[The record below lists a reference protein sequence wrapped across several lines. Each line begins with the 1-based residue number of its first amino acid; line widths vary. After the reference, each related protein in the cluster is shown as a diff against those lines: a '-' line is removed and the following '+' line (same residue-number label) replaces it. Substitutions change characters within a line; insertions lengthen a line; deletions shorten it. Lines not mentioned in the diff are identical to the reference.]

1 MSTSLR
7 LGIAEFRA
15 RPGRA
20 LLPGV
25 ALVVGV
31 ACLLAALVLSDALTR
46 SVDEGAPLTP
56 SPVGHVVDVKPLP
69 YDSDPDAEEDR
80 PKLDDALLSKLSAVG
95 RAVPVQVAEAD
106 LLDAAGR
113 AGQHR
118 AEVHVQQPDLV
129 RWPLAEG
136 RQPAADNEVAVDKM
150 TAYERGLKPGSK
162 VSLAAADG
170 KPFEVTVSG
179 VMKKGGIDSQPV
191 LVAGPDLARKL
202 DPQPVTE
209 EVWVIGGARDA
220 VKAAAGTS
228 YTVRAPAPDADKI
241 GNDLMF
247 ILLPFSVLALATAVF
262 VAAATFRAVYAQR
275 QRQTALLRCIGAQRG
290 PLVRRSLFEALLTG
304 TVAGMGGA
312 LLGGPMAWILAR
324 TFDLTGISA
333 LFGAVELSPDL
344 LPSLGYVVLGVVVAA
359 LLSVMAA
366 VRPAINAARVSPL
379 AALRDAESE
388 VPTRSVRR
396 LRLVFGLLFT
406 GGAALL
412 ALMAVAAK
420 GTAAAPL
427 AVTFSAIAAVTGLF
441 WILGPVTVPFIARLF
456 GRIGGTRWTQWKLAG
471 AEVRRMPQRSASV
484 ALPLLLASSMVT
496 FFLVLLGT
504 AQEMTYS
511 FANEERPDAT
521 VVDAGERPLPSIP
534 VRDGVAASV
543 VLHKAENGA
552 GADPEAF
559 KAWLRAQNVA
569 GAERFAAGTAIVPQ
583 HWEGRPFVESDGKRY
598 EIVGTV
604 PGTLTGFEPVV
615 GGLTSG
621 PAEKVL
627 VALEPG
633 TDPARFRADLQAAL
647 PDNPTVIVQTDA
659 DDRAEA
665 DRYMH
670 LGTVMMMVLLGLSV
684 AVAVTGIGTALTI
697 SVQERRKELAL
708 RRALGV
714 TQGGLQGGVIAEAVM
729 LALVGVIGGGVLG
742 FGYAQIAVLAIGI
755 DMTPPGPQ
763 VVLPLVIG
771 AAAVVVLAVAAAFGP
786 SRGAARIRPAAGLA
800 SG

>member
-7 LGIAEFRA
+7 LGVAEFRA

-46 SVDEGAPLTP
+46 SVDEGAPVTP
-56 SPVGHVVDVKPLP
+56 STVGHVVNVRPSEYGADTVE
-69 YDSDPDAEEDR
+69 ATR
-80 PKLDDALLSKLSAVG
+80 PKLDDALLAKLSAIG
-95 RAVPVQVAEAD
+95 RAVPVQEVRAD
-106 LLDAAGR
+106 LLDSNGR
-113 AGQHR
+113 AGEHR

-136 RQPAADNEVAVDKM
+136 KQPAADNEVAVDKI
-150 TAYERGLKPGSK
+150 TAYERGLKPGDK
-162 VSLAAADG
+162 IKLAAADG
-170 KPFEVTVSG
+170 RPFDVTVSG
-179 VMKKGGIDSQPV
+179 VMKKGGMDSRPV
-191 LVAGPDLARKL
+191 LVAGPELAKKL
-202 DPQPVTE
+202 DPQPDTLAI
-209 EVWVIGGARDA
+209 WVIGGARDA
-220 VKAAAGTS
+220 VASAAGAS
-228 YTVRAPAPDADKI
+228 YVVFDPAPDADKI
-241 GNDLMF
+241 GNDLTF
-247 ILLPFSVLALATAVF
+247 VLLPFSVLALATAVF

-290 PLVRRSLFEALLTG
+290 PLVRRSLFEAFVTG
-304 TVAGMGGA
+304 AVAGVGGA
-312 LLGGPMAWILAR
+312 LLGGPMAWLLAR
-324 TFDLTGISA
+324 TFDVTGISA
-333 LFGAVELSPDL
+333 LFGAVELSPEL
-344 LPSLGYVVLGVVVAA
+344 LPSLGYVILGVVVAA

-379 AALRDAESE
+379 AALRDAENE
-388 VPTRSVRR
+388 VPPRSVRR

-406 GGAALL
+406 GVAALL
-412 ALMAVAAK
+412 AMAAVAAK
-420 GTAAAPL
+420 GTSAAPL
-427 AVTFSAIAAVTGLF
+427 SVTFSAIAAVTGLF

-456 GRIGGTRWTQWKLAG
+456 GKIGGTQWKLAG

-496 FFLVLLGT
+496 FFLVVLGS
-504 AQEMTYS
+504 AQEMTYT
-511 FANEERPDAT
+511 FANQERPDVT
-521 VVDAGERPLPSIP
+521 VVDAGDRPLPVIP
-534 VRDGVAASV
+534 VQDGVAASV
-543 VLHKAENGA
+543 VLHKAENGS
-552 GADPEAF
+552 GVDPQEF
-559 KAWLRAQNVA
+559 KAWLKAQNVS
-569 GAERFAAGTAIVPQ
+569 GADQLAAGTAVVPE
-583 HWEGRPFVESDGKRY
+583 HWADKPFVENDGKQY
-598 EIVGTV
+598 KVVGTV
-604 PGTLTGFEPVV
+604 PGTITGYTPIL

-627 VALEPG
+627 VALKPG
-633 TDPARFRADLQAAL
+633 TDPAQFRAKLQAAL
-647 PDNPTVIVQTDA
+647 PNNPTVIVQTDA
-659 DDRAEA
+659 DERAEA

-670 LGTVMMMVLLGLSV
+670 LGTVLMMVLLGLSV

-714 TQGGLQGGVIAEAVM
+714 TQGGLQGGVIAEAIM

-742 FGYAQIAVLAIGI
+742 FGYAEVAILATGL
-755 DMTPPGPQ
+755 DLSLPGAS

-771 AAAVVVLAVAAAFGP
+771 AAAVVVLAVVAAFGP
-786 SRGAARIRPAAGLA
+786 SRGASRIRPAAGLA

>member
-31 ACLLAALVLSDALTR
+31 ACLLAALVLSDALGR

-56 SPVGHVVDVKPLP
+56 SSVGHVVEVKPQP
-69 YDSDPDAEEDR
+69 YDSDPVAEENR
-80 PKLDDALLSKLSAVG
+80 PKLDDAVLAKLSGVG
-95 RAVPVQVAEAD
+95 RAVPVQIAQAD
-106 LLDAAGR
+106 LLDSNGR

-118 AEVHVQQPDLV
+118 AEVNVQQPDLV

-136 RQPAADNEVAVDKM
+136 TQPAADGEIAVDKI
-150 TAYERGLKPGSK
+150 TAYERGLKPGDE

-170 KPFEVTVSG
+170 KPLTVTVTG
-179 VMKKGGIDSQPV
+179 VMKKGGIDAQPV

-202 DPQPVTE
+202 DPQPFTKQI
-209 EVWVIGGARDA
+209 WVIGGARDA
-220 VKAAAGTS
+220 VKAAAGAS
-228 YTVRAPAPDADKI
+228 YVVWDPAPDADKV
-241 GNDLMF
+241 GDDLTF
-247 ILLPFSVLALATAVF
+247 VLLPFSILALATAVF

-304 TVAGMGGA
+304 VVAGVGGA

-324 TFDLTGISA
+324 TFDVTGISV
-333 LFGAVELSPDL
+333 LFGAVELSPAL
-344 LPSLGYVVLGVVVAA
+344 LPSLGYVILGVVVAA
-359 LLSVMAA
+359 VLSVVAA
-366 VRPAINAARVSPL
+366 VRPALNAARVSPL
-379 AALRDAESE
+379 AALRDAENE

-406 GGAALL
+406 SGAAVL
-412 ALMAVAAK
+412 ALGAVAAK
-420 GTAAAPL
+420 GSSVAPL

-441 WILGPVTVPFIARLF
+441 WILGPITVPFIARLF
-456 GRIGGTRWTQWKLAG
+456 GKIGGTRWTQWKLAG

-521 VVDAGERPLPSIP
+521 VVDAGERPLPPIP
-534 VRDGVAASV
+534 AQDGVAASV
-543 VLHKAENGA
+543 VLHKAENGS
-552 GADPEAF
+552 GADPEEF
-559 KAWLRAQNVA
+559 KTWLRAQNVA
-569 GAERFAAGTAIVPQ
+569 GAEQFTAGTAIVPT
-583 HWEGRPFVESDGKRY
+583 HWEEKPFVESGGKRY
-598 EIVGTV
+598 EVVGTV
-604 PGTLTGFEPVV
+604 PGTLTAYTPII

-627 VALEPG
+627 VALKPG
-633 TDPARFRADLQAAL
+633 TDPARFRTGLQAAL
-647 PDNPTVIVQTDA
+647 PNNPTVIVQTDA
-659 DDRAEA
+659 DERAEA

-670 LGTVMMMVLLGLSV
+670 LGTVLMMVLLGLSV

-714 TQGGLQGGVIAEAVM
+714 TRGGLQGGVIAEAVM
-729 LALVGVIGGGVLG
+729 LALVGVIGGGALG
-742 FGYAQIAVLAIGI
+742 FGYAVIAILSVGIPLVLPTAS
-755 DMTPPGPQ
+755 

-771 AAAVVVLAVAAAFGP
+771 AVAVVALAVLAAFGP
-786 SRGAARIRPAAGLA
+786 SRGASRIRPAAGLA

>member
-7 LGIAEFRA
+7 LGVAEFRA

-31 ACLLAALVLSDALTR
+31 ACLLAALVLSDALSR

-56 SPVGHVVDVKPLP
+56 SSVGHVVQVKPQS
-69 YDSDPDAEEDR
+69 YDDDTPAANQAE
-80 PKLDDALLSKLSAVG
+80 LDDALLGKLSAVG
-95 RAVPVQVAEAD
+95 RAVPVQVAQAD
-106 LLDAAGR
+106 LLDANGR

-118 AEVHVQQPDLV
+118 AEVNVQQPDLV

-136 RQPAADNEVAVDKM
+136 RQPAAGGEIAVDKI
-150 TAYERGLKPGSK
+150 TAYERGLEPGDEI
-162 VSLAAADG
+162 SLAAADG
-170 KPFEVTVSG
+170 RPFEVTVSG
-179 VMKKGGIDSQPV
+179 VLKRGAVDSRPV

-202 DPQPVTE
+202 DPRPHTKQ
-209 EVWVIGGARDA
+209 VWVIGGAREA
-220 VKAAAGTS
+220 VKAAAGAS
-228 YTVRAPAPDADKI
+228 YVVWNPDPDAGRVGD
-241 GNDLMF
+241 DLKF
-247 ILLPFSVLALATAVF
+247 VLLPFSILALATAVF

-290 PLVRRSLFEALLTG
+290 PLVRRSLFEALVTG
-304 TVAGMGGA
+304 AVAGIGGA

-324 TFDLTGISA
+324 TFDVTGISV

-344 LPSLGYVVLGVVVAA
+344 LPSVGYVVLGVVVAA
-359 LLSVMAA
+359 VLSVAAA

-379 AALRDAESE
+379 AALRDADSE
-388 VPTRSVRR
+388 VPKRSVRR

-406 GGAALL
+406 GGAAVL
-412 ALMAVAAK
+412 ALAAIAAK
-420 GTAAAPL
+420 GSAAAPL

-456 GRIGGTRWTQWKLAG
+456 GGIGGTHWKLAG

-504 AQEMTYS
+504 AQEITYT

-521 VVDAGERPLPSIP
+521 VVDAGERPLPPIP
-534 VRDGVAASV
+534 AQDGVAASV
-543 VLHKAENGA
+543 ALHRAETGA
-552 GADPEAF
+552 GADPEEF
-559 KAWLRAQNVA
+559 KAWLRAQNVP
-569 GAERFAAGTAIVPQ
+569 GAERFTSGTAIVPR
-583 HWEGRPFVESDGKRY
+583 HWEDRPFVEAGGKQY
-598 EIVGTV
+598 EVVGTV
-604 PGTLTGFEPVV
+604 PGTLTGYTPIL

-621 PAEKVL
+621 PTEKVL
-627 VALEPG
+627 VALEQG
-633 TDPARFRADLQAAL
+633 TDPARFRAGLQAAL

-659 DDRAEA
+659 DERAEA

-670 LGTVMMMVLLGLSV
+670 LGTVLMMVLLGLSV

-714 TQGGLQGGVIAEAVM
+714 TRGGLQGGVIAEAVM
-729 LALVGVIGGGVLG
+729 LALVGVVGGGVLG
-742 FGYAQIAVLAIGI
+742 FGYAVIAVLSIGI
-755 DMTPPGPQ
+755 PLVLPAVS
-763 VVLPLVIG
+763 VVLPLVLG
-771 AAAVVVLAVAAAFGP
+771 AVAVVVLAVLAAFGP
-786 SRGAARIRPAAGLA
+786 SRGASRIRPAAGLA

>member
-7 LGIAEFRA
+7 LGVAEFRA

-46 SVDEGAPLTP
+46 SVDEGAPVTP
-56 SPVGHVVDVKPLP
+56 SAVGHVVNVRPSEYGAGTD
-69 YDSDPDAEEDR
+69 EQTR
-80 PKLDDALLSKLSAVG
+80 PKLDAALLTKLSAIG
-95 RAVPVQVAEAD
+95 RAVPVQEVRAD
-106 LLDAAGR
+106 LLDGTGR
-113 AGQHR
+113 AGEHR

-136 RQPAADNEVAVDKM
+136 RQPAADNEVAVDKI
-150 TAYERGLKPGSK
+150 TAYERGLKPGDK
-162 VSLAAADG
+162 VKLASADG
-170 KPFEVTVSG
+170 KPFDVTVSG
-179 VMKKGGIDSQPV
+179 VMKKGGMDSRPI
-191 LVAGPDLARKL
+191 LVAGPELARKL
-202 DPQPVTE
+202 DPQPDTLAI
-209 EVWVIGGARDA
+209 WVIGGSRDA
-220 VKAAAGTS
+220 VASAAGAS
-228 YTVRAPAPDADKI
+228 YVVWDPEPDADKI
-241 GNDLMF
+241 GNDLTF

-290 PLVRRSLFEALLTG
+290 PLVRRSLFEAFVTG
-304 TVAGMGGA
+304 ALAGVGGA
-312 LLGGPMAWILAR
+312 LLGGPMAWLLAR
-324 TFDLTGISA
+324 TFDVTGISA
-333 LFGAVELSPDL
+333 LFGAVELSPEL
-344 LPSLGYVVLGVVVAA
+344 LPSLGYVILGVVVAA

-379 AALRDAESE
+379 AALRDAENE
-388 VPTRSVRR
+388 VPPRSVRR

-412 ALMAVAAK
+412 AMVAIAAK
-420 GTAAAPL
+420 GTVGAPL

-456 GRIGGTRWTQWKLAG
+456 GRIGGTQWKLAG
-471 AEVRRMPQRSASV
+471 AEVRRRPQRSASV

-496 FFLVLLGT
+496 FFLVVLGS
-504 AQEMTYS
+504 AQEMTYT
-511 FANEERPDAT
+511 FANQERPDVT
-521 VVDAGERPLPSIP
+521 VVDAGDRPLPVIP
-534 VRDGVAASV
+534 AQDGVAASV
-543 VLHKAENGA
+543 VLHKAENGS
-552 GADPEAF
+552 GADPEEF
-559 KAWLRAQNVA
+559 KAWLKAQNVS
-569 GAERFAAGTAIVPQ
+569 GAEQLVAGTAVVPE
-583 HWEGRPFVESDGKRY
+583 HWADKPFVENDGKQY
-598 EIVGTV
+598 KVVGTV
-604 PGTLTGFEPVV
+604 PGTITGYTPIL

-627 VALEPG
+627 VALKPG
-633 TDPARFRADLQAAL
+633 TDPAQFRAKLQAAL

-659 DDRAEA
+659 DERAEA

-670 LGTVMMMVLLGLSV
+670 LGTVLMMVLLGLSV

-714 TQGGLQGGVIAEAVM
+714 TRGGLQGGVIAEAIM

-742 FGYAQIAVLAIGI
+742 FGHAEVAILATGL
-755 DMTPPGPQ
+755 DLSLPGAS

-786 SRGAARIRPAAGLA
+786 SRGASRIRPAAGLA

>member
-7 LGIAEFRA
+7 LGVAEFRA

-56 SPVGHVVDVKPLP
+56 SSVGHVVDVKFPEP
-69 YDSDPDAEEDR
+69 GTVEANR
-80 PKLDDALLSKLSAVG
+80 PELDGALLAKLSAVG
-95 RAVPVQVAEAD
+95 RAVPVQIAQAD
-106 LLDAAGR
+106 LLDAGGR
-113 AGQHR
+113 AGEHR
-118 AEVHVQQPDLV
+118 AEMHVQQPDLV

-136 RQPAADNEVAVDKM
+136 KQPAADNEVAVDKI
-150 TAYERGLKPGSK
+150 TAYERSIKPGDK
-162 VSLAAADG
+162 IKLASADG
-170 KPFEVTVSG
+170 KPVEVTVSG
-179 VMKKGGIDSQPV
+179 IMKKGGMDSRPI

-202 DPQPVTE
+202 DPRPDTKE
-209 EVWVIGGARDA
+209 IWVLGGTRDA
-220 VKAAAGTS
+220 VASAAGAAYFVS
-228 YTVRAPAPDADKI
+228 DPAPDADKI
-241 GNDLMF
+241 GNDLTF

-290 PLVRRSLFEALLTG
+290 PLVRRSLFEAFVTG
-304 TVAGMGGA
+304 TLAGVGGA
-312 LLGGPMAWILAR
+312 LLGGPMAWLLAR
-324 TFDLTGISA
+324 TFDVTGISA

-344 LPSLGYVVLGVVVAA
+344 LPSLGYVILGVVVAA

-379 AALRDAESE
+379 AALREADNE
-388 VPTRSVRR
+388 VPPRSVRR
-396 LRLVFGLLFT
+396 LRMVFGVLFT

-412 ALMAVAAK
+412 AMLAVAAK
-420 GTAAAPL
+420 GTVAAPL

-456 GRIGGTRWTQWKLAG
+456 GKIGGTQWKLAG

-496 FFLVLLGT
+496 FFLVLLGG
-504 AQEMTYS
+504 AQDMTYAY
-511 FANEERPDAT
+511 ANEERPDAT
-521 VVDAGERPLPSIP
+521 VVDAGDRPLPAIP
-534 VRDGVAASV
+534 AQADAAASV
-543 VLHKAENGA
+543 VLHKAENGS
-552 GADPEAF
+552 GVDPDEF
-559 KAWLRAQNVA
+559 KAWLKAQNVA
-569 GAERFAAGTAIVPQ
+569 GVDQFVTGTAVVPE
-583 HWEGRPFVESDGKRY
+583 HWSDKPFVENDGKQY
-598 EIVGTV
+598 KVVGTV
-604 PGTLTGFEPVV
+604 PGTLTGYTPII

-627 VALEPG
+627 VALKPG
-633 TDPARFRADLQAAL
+633 VDPAQFRANLQAAL
-647 PDNPTVIVQTDA
+647 PNNPTVIVRTDA
-659 DDRAEA
+659 DERAEA

-670 LGTVMMMVLLGLSV
+670 LGTVLMMVLLGLSV

-714 TQGGLQGGVIAEAVM
+714 TRGGLQGGVIAEAVM

-742 FGYAQIAVLAIGI
+742 FGYAEIAILSTGI
-755 DMTPPGPQ
+755 DMSLPGLK

-771 AAAVVVLAVAAAFGP
+771 AAAVVVLAVVAAFGP
-786 SRGAARIRPAAGLA
+786 SRGASRIRPAAGLA

>member
-56 SPVGHVVDVKPLP
+56 SSVSHVVDTKPAE
-69 YDSDPDAEEDR
+69 YGTAEENR
-80 PKLDDALLSKLSAVG
+80 PKLDDAVLAKLSGVG
-95 RAVPVQVAEAD
+95 RAVPVQVAQAD
-106 LLDAAGR
+106 LLDANGR

-136 RQPAADNEVAVDKM
+136 KAPAANGEVAVDKI
-150 TAYERGLKPGSK
+150 TAYERGLKPGDRIE
-162 VSLAAADG
+162 LAAADG
-170 KPFEVTVSG
+170 RPVEVTVSG
-179 VMKKGGIDSQPV
+179 IMKKGGMDARPI
-191 LVAGPDLARKL
+191 LVAGPDLARAL
-202 DPQPVTE
+202 DPAPFTKE
-209 EVWVIGGARDA
+209 IWVLGGARDA
-220 VKAAAGTS
+220 VKAAAGAS
-228 YTVRAPAPDADKI
+228 YVVWDPAPDADSI

-290 PLVRRSLFEALLTG
+290 PLVRRSLFEAFVTG
-304 TVAGMGGA
+304 TVAGVAGA
-312 LLGGPMAWILAR
+312 LLGGPMAWLLAR
-324 TFDLTGISA
+324 TFDATGISA
-333 LFGAVELSPDL
+333 LFGAVELSPEL
-344 LPSLGYVVLGVVVAA
+344 LPSTGYVILGVAVAA

-379 AALRDAESE
+379 AALRDADSE
-388 VPTRSVRR
+388 VPPRSVRR
-396 LRLVFGLLFT
+396 LRLVFGVLFT

-412 ALMAVAAK
+412 AMLAIAAK
-420 GTAAAPL
+420 GTVAAPL
-427 AVTFSAIAAVTGLF
+427 SVTFSAIAAVTGLF
-441 WILGPVTVPFIARLF
+441 WILGPVTVPLIARLF
-456 GRIGGTRWTQWKLAG
+456 GKIGGTQWKLAG
-471 AEVRRMPQRSASV
+471 AEVRRMPQRSAAV

-496 FFLVLLGT
+496 FFLVLLGG
-504 AQEMTYS
+504 AQEMTYQ

-521 VVDAGERPLPSIP
+521 VVDAGDRPLPEIP
-534 VRDGVAASV
+534 AQPDVAASV
-543 VLHKAENGA
+543 VLHKTSDSAA
-552 GADPEAF
+552 SVDPEEF
-559 KAWLRAQNVA
+559 KAWLKAQNVS
-569 GAERFAAGTAIVPQ
+569 GAEQLTAGTAIVPP
-583 HWEGRPFVESDGKRY
+583 HWEDRPFVEADGTQYKV
-598 EIVGTV
+598 VGTIPGSITGYV
-604 PGTLTGFEPVV
+604 PIIAGP
-615 GGLTSG
+615 TSG

-627 VALEPG
+627 VALKPG
-633 TDPARFRADLQAAL
+633 VDPARFRAGLQAAL
-647 PDNPTVIVQTDA
+647 PNNPTVLVQTDA
-659 DDRAEA
+659 DERAEA

-670 LGTVMMMVLLGLSV
+670 LGTVLMMVLLGLSV

-714 TQGGLQGGVIAEAVM
+714 TRGGLQGGVIAEAIM

-742 FGYAQIAVLAIGI
+742 FVYAEIAILSTGI
-755 DMTPPGPQ
+755 EMSLPGLQ

-771 AAAVVVLAVAAAFGP
+771 AMAVVVLAVLAAFGP
-786 SRGAARIRPAAGLA
+786 SRGASRIRPAAGLA

>member
-7 LGIAEFRA
+7 LGVAEFRA

-56 SPVGHVVDVKPLP
+56 SAVGHVVDVKPP
-69 YDSDPDAEEDR
+69 SYDGPAAGEQTR
-80 PKLDDALLSKLSAVG
+80 PALDDALLARLSAVG
-95 RAVPVQVAEAD
+95 RAVPVQVAQAD
-106 LLDAAGR
+106 LLDAGGR

-118 AEVHVQQPDLV
+118 ADVHVQQPDLV

-136 RQPAADNEVAVDKM
+136 RQPAAGGEVAVDKI
-150 TAYERGLKPGSK
+150 TAYERGLKPGDK
-162 VSLAAADG
+162 IALAAADG
-170 KPFEVTVSG
+170 RPFEVTVSG
-179 VMKKGGIDSQPV
+179 VLKKGGVDSLPV

-202 DPQPVTE
+202 DLRPETE
-209 EVWVIGGARDA
+209 QVWVIGGTREA
-220 VKAAAGTS
+220 VAAAAGAS
-228 YTVRAPAPDADKI
+228 YVVWTPAPDADKV

-247 ILLPFSVLALATAVF
+247 VLLPFSVLALATAVF
-262 VAAATFRAVYAQR
+262 VASATFRAVYAQR

-304 TVAGMGGA
+304 AMAGIGGA
-312 LLGGPMAWILAR
+312 LLGGPTAWILAR
-324 TFDLTGISA
+324 TFDVTGISA

-359 LLSVMAA
+359 LLSVTAA

-379 AALRDAESE
+379 AALREADNE

-412 ALMAVAAK
+412 AVAAVAAK
-420 GTAAAPL
+420 GTTAAPL

-441 WILGPVTVPFIARLF
+441 WVLGPVTVPFLARAF
-456 GRIGGTRWTQWKLAG
+456 GRIGGTQWKLAG

-496 FFLVLLGT
+496 FFLVLLGG
-504 AQEMTYS
+504 AQQMSYQ

-521 VVDAGERPLPSIP
+521 VVDAGARPLPEIP
-534 VRDGVAASV
+534 QLPGMAARV
-543 VLHKAENGA
+543 VLHKAENA
-552 GADPEAF
+552 SAADPEEF
-559 KAWLRAQNVA
+559 KAWLRAQKVG
-569 GAERFAAGTAIVPQ
+569 GAERFAAGTAIVPL
-583 HWEGRPFVESDGKRY
+583 HWGDRPFVESDGKRY
-598 EIVGTV
+598 EVVGNV
-604 PGTLTGFEPVV
+604 SGTLTGYEPVV
-615 GGLTSG
+615 AG
-621 PAEKVL
+621 PAAGPAQKVL
-627 VALEPG
+627 VALQPG
-633 TDPARFRADLQAAL
+633 VDPARFRADLQAAL
-647 PDNPTVIVQTDA
+647 PDNPTVIVRTDA
-659 DDRAEA
+659 DERAEA
-665 DRYMH
+665 DRYLH
-670 LGTVMMMVLLGLSV
+670 LGTVLMMVLLGLSV

-714 TQGGLQGGVIAEAVM
+714 TRGGLQSGVVAEAVM
-729 LALVGVIGGGVLG
+729 LALVGVIGGGALG
-742 FGYAQIAVLAIGI
+742 FGYAQIAILSTGI
-755 DMTPPGPQ
+755 DMSLPGLA

-771 AAAVVVLAVAAAFGP
+771 AAAVVALAVVAAFGP

>member
-1 MSTSLR
+1 VSTSLR
-7 LGIAEFRA
+7 LGVAEFRA

-56 SPVGHVVDVKPLP
+56 SSVGHVVDVRSQP
-69 YDSDPDAEEDR
+69 YGGSDETNR
-80 PKLDDALLSKLSAVG
+80 PTLDDALLARLSGVG
-95 RAVPVQVAEAD
+95 RSVPVQVAQAD
-106 LLDAAGR
+106 LLDARGR
-113 AGQHR
+113 AGEHR
-118 AEVHVQQPDLV
+118 AEVHVQQPDLT

-136 RQPAADNEVAVDKM
+136 RQPGADNEVAVDKI
-150 TAYERGLKPGSK
+150 TAYERSIRPGDK
-162 VSLAAADG
+162 IKLASADG
-170 KPFEVTVSG
+170 KPFDVTVSG
-179 VMKKGGIDSQPV
+179 IMKKGGMDSRPI

-202 DPQPVTE
+202 DPHPFTK
-209 EVWVIGGARDA
+209 EVWVLGGTREA
-220 VKAAAGTS
+220 VVSAAGAAYHVS
-228 YTVRAPAPDADKI
+228 DPAPDSDSI
-241 GNDLMF
+241 GNDLTF
-247 ILLPFSVLALATAVF
+247 ILLPFSILALATAVF

-290 PLVRRSLFEALLTG
+290 PLVRRSLFEAFVTG
-304 TVAGMGGA
+304 ALAGVGGA
-312 LLGGPMAWILAR
+312 LLGGPMAWLLAR
-324 TFDLTGISA
+324 TFDATGISA
-333 LFGAVELSPDL
+333 LFGAVQLSPDL
-344 LPSLGYVVLGVVVAA
+344 LPSLGYVILGVVVAA

-379 AALRDAESE
+379 AALREAENE
-388 VPTRSVRR
+388 VPPRSVRR

-412 ALMAVAAK
+412 AMVAVAAK
-420 GTAAAPL
+420 GTVGAPL

-456 GRIGGTRWTQWKLAG
+456 GKIGGTQWKLAG

-496 FFLVLLGT
+496 FFLVVLGG
-504 AQEMTYS
+504 AQEMTYAY
-511 FANEERPDAT
+511 ANEARPDAT
-521 VVDAGERPLPSIP
+521 VVDAGDRPLPDIP
-534 VRDGVAASV
+534 ARPEVEASV
-543 VLHKAENGA
+543 VLHKAENGT
-552 GADPEAF
+552 GVDPEQF
-559 KAWLRAQNVA
+559 KAWLKAQNVS
-569 GAERFAAGTAIVPQ
+569 GGEQLVAGTAVVPE
-583 HWEGRPFVESDGKRY
+583 HWADRPFVEEGGKQY
-598 EIVGTV
+598 KVVGTV
-604 PGTLTGFEPVV
+604 SGSLTGYEPIL
-615 GGLTSG
+615 GGLTKG
-621 PAEKVL
+621 PADKVL
-627 VALEPG
+627 VALKPG
-633 TDPARFRADLQAAL
+633 VDPTQFRANLQAAL
-647 PDNPTVIVQTDA
+647 PDNPTVIVKTDA
-659 DDRAEA
+659 DERAEA

-670 LGTVMMMVLLGLSV
+670 LGTVLMMVLLGLSV

-714 TQGGLQGGVIAEAVM
+714 TRGGLQGGVIAEAIM

-742 FGYAQIAVLAIGI
+742 FGYAEIAILSTGI
-755 DMTPPGPQ
+755 DMSLPGLT

-771 AAAVVVLAVAAAFGP
+771 AAAVVVLAVVAAFGP
-786 SRGAARIRPAAGLA
+786 SRGASRIRPAAGLA

>member
-7 LGIAEFRA
+7 LGVAEFRA

-31 ACLLAALVLSDALTR
+31 ACLLAALVLSDALSR

-56 SPVGHVVDVKPLP
+56 STVGHVVDVKRQP
-69 YDSDPDAEEDR
+69 YDENTVEANR
-80 PKLDDALLSKLSAVG
+80 PKLDDALLAKLSAVG
-95 RAVPVQVAEAD
+95 RAVPVQQAHAD
-106 LLDAAGR
+106 LLDANGR
-113 AGQHR
+113 AGEHR
-118 AEVHVQQPDLV
+118 AEVEVQQPDLV

-136 RQPAADNEVAVDKM
+136 KAPAADNEVAVDKI
-150 TAYERGLKPGSK
+150 TAYERGLKPGDRIK
-162 VSLAAADG
+162 LASADG

-179 VMKKGGIDSQPV
+179 VMKKGGMDSRPI

-202 DPQPVTE
+202 DPQPDTLA
-209 EVWVIGGARDA
+209 VWVIGGSREA
-220 VKAAAGTS
+220 VAKAAGAS
-228 YTVRAPAPDADKI
+228 YVVWDPAPDADKV
-241 GNDLMF
+241 GDDLKF

-290 PLVRRSLFEALLTG
+290 PLVRRSLFEAFVTG
-304 TVAGMGGA
+304 ALAGVGGA
-312 LLGGPMAWILAR
+312 LLGGPMAWVLAR
-324 TFDLTGISA
+324 TFDVTGISA
-333 LFGAVELSPDL
+333 LFGAVQLSPEL

-366 VRPAINAARVSPL
+366 VRPAVNAARVSPL
-379 AALRDAESE
+379 AALRDAENE
-388 VPTRSVRR
+388 VPPRSVRR

-406 GGAALL
+406 GGAAML
-412 ALMAVAAK
+412 ALVAVAAK
-420 GTAAAPL
+420 GTAGAPL

-456 GRIGGTRWTQWKLAG
+456 GKIGGTHWKLAG

-496 FFLVLLGT
+496 FFLVVLGS
-504 AQEMTYS
+504 AQEMTYT
-511 FANEERPDAT
+511 FANEKRPDAT
-521 VVDAGERPLPSIP
+521 VVDAGERPLRVIP
-534 VRDGVAASV
+534 AQDGVAASV
-543 VLHKAENGA
+543 VLHKAENGS
-552 GADPEAF
+552 GVDPDEF
-559 KAWLRAQNVA
+559 KAWMKAQNAA
-569 GAERFAAGTAIVPQ
+569 GAEQLVAGTAVVPE
-583 HWEGRPFVESDGKRY
+583 HWADRPFVENDGKQY
-598 EIVGTV
+598 KVVGTV
-604 PGTLTGFEPVV
+604 PGTLIGYTPII
-615 GGLTSG
+615 GGLTTG
-621 PAEKVL
+621 AAEKVL
-627 VALEPG
+627 VALKPG
-633 TDPARFRADLQAAL
+633 VDPARFRANLQAAL
-647 PDNPTVIVQTDA
+647 PNNPTVIVRTDA
-659 DDRAEA
+659 DERANA

-670 LGTVMMMVLLGLSV
+670 LGTVLMMVLLGLSV

-714 TQGGLQGGVIAEAVM
+714 TRGGLQGGVIAEAVM

-742 FGYAQIAVLAIGI
+742 FGYAEIAILATGL
-755 DMTPPGPQ
+755 DLSLPGAT

-771 AAAVVVLAVAAAFGP
+771 ALAVVVLAVVAAFGP
-786 SRGAARIRPAAGLA
+786 SRGASRIRPAAGLA

>member
-56 SPVGHVVDVKPLP
+56 SSVEHVVDVK
-69 YDSDPDAEEDR
+69 YVQGGSEA
-80 PKLDDALLSKLSAVG
+80 KLDDALVAKLSGVG
-95 RAVPVQVAEAD
+95 RAVPVQVAAAD
-106 LLDAAGR
+106 LLDSNGR

-118 AEVHVQQPDLV
+118 AEVQVQQPDLV
-129 RWPLAEG
+129 RWPLAQG
-136 RQPAADNEVAVDKM
+136 RAPAADNEVAVDKI
-150 TAYERGLKPGSK
+150 TAYERGLQPGDRIK
-162 VSLAAADG
+162 LASADG
-170 KPFEVTVSG
+170 KPFDVTVSG
-179 VMKKGGIDSQPV
+179 VMKKGGLDSRPI

-202 DPQPVTE
+202 DPRPHTN
-209 EVWVIGGARDA
+209 EVWVIGGARAA
-220 VKAAAGTS
+220 VASAAGAAYVVS
-228 YTVRAPAPDADKI
+228 DPAPDADKI
-241 GNDLMF
+241 GNDLTY

-290 PLVRRSLFEALLTG
+290 PLVRRSLFEALVTG
-304 TVAGMGGA
+304 ALAGIGGA
-312 LLGGPMAWILAR
+312 LLGGPMAWLLAR
-324 TFDLTGISA
+324 TFDATGISA

-359 LLSVMAA
+359 VLSVMAA

-379 AALRDAESE
+379 AALRDAENE
-388 VPTRSVRR
+388 VPPRSVRR
-396 LRLVFGLLFT
+396 LRFVFGTLFT

-412 ALMAVAAK
+412 ALMAIAAK
-420 GTAAAPL
+420 GTVAAPL

-456 GRIGGTRWTQWKLAG
+456 GKIGGTQWKLAG

-496 FFLVLLGT
+496 FFLVVLGG
-504 AQEMTYS
+504 AQEMTHQY
-511 FANEERPDAT
+511 ANEERPDAT
-521 VVDAGERPLPSIP
+521 VVDAGERPLPDIP
-534 VRDGVAASV
+534 AQPGVAASV
-543 VLHKAENGA
+543 VLHKTSDSAA
-552 GADPEAF
+552 GVDPEQF
-559 KAWLRAQNVA
+559 RAWLKAQNVT
-569 GAERFAAGTAIVPQ
+569 GAEQLTAGTAIVPL
-583 HWEGRPFVESDGKRY
+583 HWEDRPFIEADGKQY
-598 EIVGTV
+598 KVVGTI
-604 PGTLTGFEPVV
+604 PASITGYTPVV
-615 GGLTSG
+615 GGLTAG

-627 VALEPG
+627 VALKPG
-633 TDPARFRADLQAAL
+633 VDPAQFRANLQAAL
-647 PDNPTVIVQTDA
+647 PNNPTVIVQTDA
-659 DDRAEA
+659 DERAEA

-670 LGTVMMMVLLGLSV
+670 LGTVLMMVLLGLSV

-714 TQGGLQGGVIAEAVM
+714 TRGGLQGGVIAEAIM

-742 FGYAQIAVLAIGI
+742 FGYAQLAILSTGL
-755 DMTPPGPQ
+755 DMTLPGLK

-771 AAAVVVLAVAAAFGP
+771 AAAVVVLAVVAAFGP
-786 SRGAARIRPAAGLA
+786 SRGASRIRPAAGLA

>member
-7 LGIAEFRA
+7 LGVAEFRA

-56 SPVGHVVDVKPLP
+56 STVGHVVDVERQP
-69 YDSDPDAEEDR
+69 YDENAAR
-80 PKLDDALLSKLSAVG
+80 PKLDDALLARLSAVG
-95 RAVPVQVAEAD
+95 RAVPVQLAQAD
-106 LLDAAGR
+106 LLDANGR
-113 AGQHR
+113 AVQHR
-118 AEVHVQQPDLV
+118 AEVHVQQPDLA

-136 RQPAADNEVAVDKM
+136 RQPAADNEVAVDKI
-150 TAYERGLKPGSK
+150 TAYERGLKPGDR
-162 VSLAAADG
+162 VQLASADG
-170 KPFEVTVSG
+170 RPFEVTVSG
-179 VMKKGGIDSQPV
+179 VMKKGGLDSRPV
-191 LVAGPDLARKL
+191 LVAGPGLAHKL
-202 DPQPVTE
+202 DATPDTQE
-209 EVWVIGGARDA
+209 IWVIGGTREA
-220 VKAAAGTS
+220 VAAAAGAS
-228 YTVRAPAPDADKI
+228 YVVSDPGPDADKI
-241 GNDLMF
+241 GNDLTF

-290 PLVRRSLFEALLTG
+290 PLVRRSLFEALITG
-304 TVAGMGGA
+304 ALAGVGGA
-312 LLGGPMAWILAR
+312 LLGGPMAWLLAR
-324 TFDLTGISA
+324 TFDVTGISA
-333 LFGAVELSPDL
+333 LFGAVQLSPDL
-344 LPSLGYVVLGVVVAA
+344 LPSLGYVILGVVVAA

-379 AALRDAESE
+379 AALRDAENE
-388 VPTRSVRR
+388 VPPRSVRR
-396 LRLVFGLLFT
+396 MRLVFGVLFT
-406 GGAALL
+406 GGAAFL
-412 ALMAVAAK
+412 ALVAVAAK
-420 GTAAAPL
+420 GTIGAPL

-456 GRIGGTRWTQWKLAG
+456 GRFGGTQWKLAG

-496 FFLVLLGT
+496 FFLVVLGS
-504 AQEMTYS
+504 AQEMTYTY
-511 FANEERPDAT
+511 ANEKRPDAT
-521 VVDAGERPLPSIP
+521 VVDAGERPLPAIP
-534 VRDGVAASV
+534 AQPDVAASV
-543 VLHKAENGA
+543 VLHHAENGS
-552 GADPEAF
+552 GADPEQF
-559 KAWLRAQNVA
+559 KAWLKAENVP
-569 GAERFAAGTAIVPQ
+569 GAEKFTSGTAIVPE
-583 HWEGRPFVESDGKRY
+583 HWADKPFVENDGKQY
-598 EIVGTV
+598 QVVGTV
-604 PGTLTGFEPVV
+604 PGTLTGYTPIL

-621 PAEKVL
+621 APEKLL
-627 VALEPG
+627 VALKPG
-633 TDPARFRADLQAAL
+633 ADSARFRANLQAAL

-659 DDRAEA
+659 DERAEA

-670 LGTVMMMVLLGLSV
+670 LGTVLMMVLLGLSV

-714 TQGGLQGGVIAEAVM
+714 TRGGLQGGVIAEAVM

-742 FGYAQIAVLAIGI
+742 FGYAEIAILATGL
-755 DMTPPGPQ
+755 DLSLPGAG

-771 AAAVVVLAVAAAFGP
+771 AAAVVALAVVAAFGP
-786 SRGAARIRPAAGLA
+786 SRGASRIRPAAGLA

>member
-7 LGIAEFRA
+7 LGVAEFRA

-31 ACLLAALVLSDALTR
+31 ACLLAALVLSDALSR

-56 SPVGHVVDVKPLP
+56 SSVGHVVEVKPQP
-69 YDSDPDAEEDR
+69 FDDDTPEANS
-80 PKLDDALLSKLSAVG
+80 PKLDDAVVARLSAVG
-95 RAVPVQVAEAD
+95 RAVPVQIARAD
-106 LLDAAGR
+106 LLDSSGR
-113 AGQHR
+113 AGQNR
-118 AEVHVQQPDLV
+118 AEVNVQQPDLV

-136 RQPAADNEVAVDKM
+136 RQPAAGGEVAVDKI
-150 TAYERGLKPGSK
+150 TAYERGLKPGDK

-179 VMKKGGIDSQPV
+179 VLKRGGVDSRPI

-202 DPQPVTE
+202 DPQLVTKQI
-209 EVWVIGGARDA
+209 WVIGGARDA
-220 VKAAAGTS
+220 VKTAAGAS
-228 YTVRAPAPDADKI
+228 YVVWDPDPDADKV
-241 GNDLMF
+241 GDDLTF
-247 ILLPFSVLALATAVF
+247 VLLPFSILALATAVF

-304 TVAGMGGA
+304 AAAGIGGA
-312 LLGGPMAWILAR
+312 LLGGPMAWVLAR
-324 TFDLTGISA
+324 TFDVTGISV
-333 LFGAVELSPDL
+333 LFGAVELSPQL
-344 LPSLGYVVLGVVVAA
+344 LPSLGYVILGVVVAA
-359 LLSVMAA
+359 VLSVVAA

-406 GGAALL
+406 GGAAVL
-412 ALMAVAAK
+412 ALGAIAAK
-420 GTAAAPL
+420 GTSAAPL
-427 AVTFSAIAAVTGLF
+427 AVTFSAIAAVAGLF

-456 GRIGGTRWTQWKLAG
+456 GRIGGTHWKLAG

-504 AQEMTYS
+504 AQELTYS

-521 VVDAGERPLPSIP
+521 VVDAGERALPPIP
-534 VRDGVAASV
+534 AQDGVAASV

-552 GADPEAF
+552 GVDPAEF
-559 KAWLRAQNVA
+559 RNWLKAQNVS
-569 GAERFAAGTAIVPQ
+569 GAEQLADGTALVPSQ
-583 HWEGRPFVESDGKRY
+583 WDDKPFVESDGRQYKV
-598 EIVGTV
+598 VGTV
-604 PGTLTGFEPVV
+604 PGTLTGYTPVL

-621 PAEKVL
+621 PPEKVL
-627 VALEPG
+627 VALQPG
-633 TDPARFRADLQAAL
+633 KDPAQFRAGLQAAL
-647 PDNPTVIVQTDA
+647 PDNPTVIVRTDA
-659 DDRAEA
+659 DERAEA

-670 LGTVMMMVLLGLSV
+670 LGTVLMMVLLGLSV

-729 LALVGVIGGGVLG
+729 LALVGVLGGGALG
-742 FGYAQIAVLAIGI
+742 FGYAVLAILSIGI
-755 DMTPPGPQ
+755 PLVLPAAS
-763 VVLPLVIG
+763 VVFPLVIG
-771 AAAVVVLAVAAAFGP
+771 GLAVVALAVVAAFGP
-786 SRGAARIRPAAGLA
+786 SRGASRIRPAAGLA

>member
-7 LGIAEFRA
+7 LGLAEFRA

-56 SPVGHVVDVKPLP
+56 STVEHVVDVEPVR
-69 YDSDPDAEEDR
+69 DGSDVR
-80 PKLDDALLSKLSAVG
+80 LDDALLGRLSGVG
-95 RAVPVQVAEAD
+95 RAVPVQVGEAD
-106 LLDAAGR
+106 LLDSNGR
-113 AGQHR
+113 AGEHR
-118 AEVHVQQPDLV
+118 AEMHVQQPDLV

-136 RQPAADNEVAVDKM
+136 KQPAADGEIAIDKL
-150 TAYERGLKPGSK
+150 TAYERGIKPGDKIK
-162 VSLAAADG
+162 VAGADG
-170 KPFEVTVSG
+170 KPFDVTVSG
-179 VMKKGGIDSQPV
+179 VMKKGGMDSRPI

-202 DPQPVTE
+202 DAHPFTK
-209 EVWVIGGARDA
+209 EVWVLGGGRDA
-220 VKAAAGTS
+220 VASAAGAA
-228 YTVRAPAPDADKI
+228 YTVWDPAPDADKI
-241 GNDLMF
+241 GSDLKF

-290 PLVRRSLFEALLTG
+290 PLVRRSLFEALVTG
-304 TVAGMGGA
+304 AIAGAGGA
-312 LLGGPMAWILAR
+312 LLGGPMAWLLAR
-324 TFDLTGISA
+324 TFDVTGISA
-333 LFGAVELSPDL
+333 LFGAVELSPEL
-344 LPSLGYVVLGVVVAA
+344 LPSLGYVILGVVVAA

-366 VRPAINAARVSPL
+366 VKPAINAARVSPL
-379 AALRDAESE
+379 AALRDAENE
-388 VPTRSVRR
+388 VPPKSVRR
-396 LRLVFGLLFT
+396 LRLVFGVLFT

-412 ALMAVAAK
+412 AMMAIAAK
-420 GTAAAPL
+420 GTVAAPL

-441 WILGPVTVPFIARLF
+441 WILGPVTVPLIARLF
-456 GRIGGTRWTQWKLAG
+456 GRLGGTQWKLAG

-496 FFLVLLGT
+496 FFLVVLGG
-504 AQEMTYS
+504 AQDMAFAYS
-511 FANEERPDAT
+511 NEERPDAT
-521 VVDAGERPLPSIP
+521 VVDAGDRPLPAIP
-534 VRDGVAASV
+534 AMPEVAASV
-543 VLHKAENGA
+543 VLHESDGGA
-552 GADPEAF
+552 GVDPEQF
-559 KAWLRAQNVA
+559 KTWLKAQNVS
-569 GAERFAAGTAIVPQ
+569 GAEQFVAGTAIVPP
-583 HWEGRPFVESDGKRY
+583 HWEDRAFVEAGGKQY
-598 EIVGTV
+598 KVVGTV
-604 PGTLTGFEPVV
+604 PGSVTGYLPII

-627 VALEPG
+627 VALKPG
-633 TDPARFRADLQAAL
+633 ADATQYRANLQAAL
-647 PDNPTVIVQTDA
+647 PNNPTVIVQTDA
-659 DDRAEA
+659 DERAQTE
-665 DRYMH
+665 RYMH
-670 LGTVMMMVLLGLSV
+670 LGTVLMMVLLGLSV

-714 TQGGLQGGVIAEAVM
+714 TRGGLQSGVIAEAIM

-742 FGYAQIAVLAIGI
+742 FVYAEIAILATGI
-755 DMTPPGPQ
+755 EMSLPGLR

-771 AAAVVVLAVAAAFGP
+771 AVAVVVLAVIAAFGP
-786 SRGAARIRPAAGLA
+786 SRGASRIRPAAGLA

>member
-1 MSTSLR
+1 VSTSLR
-7 LGIAEFRA
+7 LGVAEFRA

-56 SPVGHVVDVKPLP
+56 STVGHVVDVKRQP
-69 YDSDPDAEEDR
+69 YDENAVEANR
-80 PKLDDALLSKLSAVG
+80 PKLDDALIARLSAVG
-95 RAVPVQVAEAD
+95 RAVPVQMAQAD
-106 LLDAAGR
+106 LLDVNGR
-113 AGQHR
+113 AGEHR
-118 AEVHVQQPDLV
+118 AEVHVQQPDLA

-136 RQPAADNEVAVDKM
+136 RQPAADNEFAVDKI
-150 TAYERGLKPGSK
+150 TAYERGLKPGDRVK
-162 VSLAAADG
+162 LASADG
-170 KPFEVTVSG
+170 RPFEVTVSG
-179 VMKKGGIDSQPV
+179 VMKKGGLDSRPV
-191 LVAGPDLARKL
+191 MVAGPELARKL
-202 DPQPVTE
+202 DTTPDTR
-209 EVWVIGGARDA
+209 EVWVIGGTREA
-220 VKAAAGTS
+220 VAAAAGAS
-228 YTVRAPAPDADKI
+228 YVVSDPAPDADKI
-241 GNDLMF
+241 GNDLTF

-290 PLVRRSLFEALLTG
+290 PLVRRSLFEALITG
-304 TVAGMGGA
+304 ALAGVGGA
-312 LLGGPMAWILAR
+312 LLGGPMAWLLAR
-324 TFDLTGISA
+324 TFDVTGISA
-333 LFGAVELSPDL
+333 LFGAVQLSPDL

-366 VRPAINAARVSPL
+366 IRPAINAARVSPL
-379 AALRDAESE
+379 AALRDAENE
-388 VPTRSVRR
+388 VPPRSVRR
-396 LRLVFGLLFT
+396 LRLVFGVLFT
-406 GGAALL
+406 GGAVFL
-412 ALMAVAAK
+412 ALVAIAAK
-420 GTAAAPL
+420 RTIGAPL

-456 GRIGGTRWTQWKLAG
+456 GKFGGTQWKLAG

-496 FFLVLLGT
+496 FFLVVLGS
-504 AQEMTYS
+504 AQEMTYTY
-511 FANEERPDAT
+511 ANEKRPDAT
-521 VVDAGERPLPSIP
+521 VVDAGERPLPAIP
-534 VRDGVAASV
+534 AQPDVAASV
-543 VLHKAENGA
+543 VLHHAENGS
-552 GADPEAF
+552 GVDPEQF
-559 KAWLRAQNVA
+559 KAWLKAENVP
-569 GAERFAAGTAIVPQ
+569 GAEEFTSGTAIVPE
-583 HWEGRPFVESDGKRY
+583 HWADKPFVENDGKQYRV
-598 EIVGTV
+598 VGTV
-604 PGTLTGFEPVV
+604 PGTLTGYTPVI

-621 PAEKVL
+621 APEKVL
-627 VALEPG
+627 VALKPG
-633 TDPARFRADLQAAL
+633 ADSAQFRANLQAAL

-659 DDRAEA
+659 DERAEA

-670 LGTVMMMVLLGLSV
+670 LGTVLMMVLLGLSV

-714 TQGGLQGGVIAEAVM
+714 TRGGLQGGVIAEAVM

-742 FGYAQIAVLAIGI
+742 FGYAEIAILATGL
-755 DMTPPGPQ
+755 DLSLPGAG

-771 AAAVVVLAVAAAFGP
+771 AVAVVVLAVVAAFGP
-786 SRGAARIRPAAGLA
+786 SRGASRIRPAAGLA

>member
-7 LGIAEFRA
+7 LGVAEFRA

-46 SVDEGAPLTP
+46 SVDEGAPVTP
-56 SPVGHVVDVKPLP
+56 STVGHVVNLKPSE
-69 YDSDPDAEEDR
+69 YGVATAEANG
-80 PKLDDALLSKLSAVG
+80 PKLDDALVARLSGVG
-95 RAVPVQVAEAD
+95 RAVPVQEARAD
-106 LLDAAGR
+106 LLDGNGR
-113 AGQHR
+113 AGEHR
-118 AEVHVQQPDLV
+118 AEVMIQQPDLV

-136 RQPAADNEVAVDKM
+136 RPPASGAEVAVDKI
-150 TAYERGLKPGSK
+150 TAYERGLEPGDK
-162 VSLAAADG
+162 IKLAAADG
-170 KPFEVTVSG
+170 RPVEVVVSG
-179 VMKKGGIDSQPV
+179 VMKKGGMDSRPI
-191 LVAGPDLARKL
+191 LVATPDLARKL
-202 DPQPVTE
+202 DPRPDTLA
-209 EVWVIGGARDA
+209 VWVIGGDRAA
-220 VKAAAGTS
+220 VASAAGAG
-228 YTVRAPAPDADKI
+228 YLVRDPAPDADKI
-241 GNDLMF
+241 GSDLKF

-304 TVAGMGGA
+304 ALAGIGGA
-312 LLGGPMAWILAR
+312 LLGGPMAWLLAR
-324 TFDLTGISA
+324 TFDITGISA
-333 LFGAVELSPDL
+333 LFGAVQLSPDL
-344 LPSLGYVVLGVVVAA
+344 LPSLGYVILGVVVAA

-379 AALRDAESE
+379 AALRDAENE
-388 VPTRSVRR
+388 VPPRSVRR

-406 GGAALL
+406 GGAGLL
-412 ALMAVAAK
+412 ALLAVAAK

-456 GRIGGTRWTQWKLAG
+456 GKIGGTHWKLAG

-496 FFLVLLGT
+496 FFLVVLGG
-504 AQEMTYS
+504 AQDMASAY
-511 FANEERPDAT
+511 ANEERPDAT
-521 VVDAGERPLPSIP
+521 VVDAGGRSLPPIP
-534 VRDGVAASV
+534 AQPEVATSV
-543 VLHKAENGA
+543 VLHKIGEDGPA
-552 GADPEAF
+552 GVDPEQF
-559 KAWLRAQNVA
+559 KAWLKAQNVP
-569 GAERFAAGTAIVPQ
+569 GAEQLTAGTAIVPP
-583 HWEGRPFVESDGKRY
+583 HWEDRPFVEAGGKQY
-598 EIVGTV
+598 KVVGTV
-604 PGTLTGFEPVV
+604 PGSVTGYTPII
-615 GGLTSG
+615 GGVTSG

-627 VALEPG
+627 VALKPG
-633 TDPARFRADLQAAL
+633 ADPAQFRANLQAAL
-647 PDNPTVIVQTDA
+647 PNNPTVIVQTDA
-659 DDRAEA
+659 DERAQT

-670 LGTVMMMVLLGLSV
+670 LGTVLMMVLLGLSV

-714 TQGGLQGGVIAEAVM
+714 TRGGLQGGVIAEAVM

-742 FGYAQIAVLAIGI
+742 FGYAQIAILSTGI
-755 DMTPPGPQ
+755 DMSLPGLK

-771 AAAVVVLAVAAAFGP
+771 AAAVVVLAVTAAFGP
-786 SRGAARIRPAAGLA
+786 SRGASRIRPAAGLA

>member
-56 SPVGHVVDVKPLP
+56 STVGHVVDVKPAEGG
-69 YDSDPDAEEDR
+69 SDA
-80 PKLDDALLSKLSAVG
+80 KLDDALLAKLSGVG
-95 RAVPVQVAEAD
+95 RAVPVQIAQAD
-106 LLDAAGR
+106 LLDSNGR
-113 AGQHR
+113 AGEHR
-118 AEVHVQQPDLV
+118 AEVQVQQPDLA

-136 RQPAADNEVAVDKM
+136 KQPAADGEVAIDKI
-150 TAYERGLKPGSK
+150 TAYDRGIKPGDK
-162 VSLAAADG
+162 IKLAAVDG
-170 KPFEVTVSG
+170 KPFDVTVSG
-179 VMKKGGIDSQPV
+179 VMKKGGMDSRPI
-191 LVAGPDLARKL
+191 LVAGPELARKI
-202 DPQPVTE
+202 DPQPFTKE
-209 EVWVIGGARDA
+209 IWVIGGARAA
-220 VKAAAGTS
+220 VASAAGAS
-228 YTVRAPAPDADKI
+228 YVVWDPAPDAEKI
-241 GNDLMF
+241 GNDLTF

-304 TVAGMGGA
+304 ALAGIGGA
-312 LLGGPMAWILAR
+312 LLGGPMAWLLAR
-324 TFDLTGISA
+324 TFDVTGISA

-344 LPSLGYVVLGVVVAA
+344 LPSLGYVILGVVVAA

-379 AALRDAESE
+379 AALRDADSE
-388 VPTRSVRR
+388 VPTKSVRR
-396 LRLVFGLLFT
+396 LRLVFGVLFT

-412 ALMAVAAK
+412 AMMAIAAK
-420 GTAAAPL
+420 GTVAAPL
-427 AVTFSAIAAVTGLF
+427 SVTFSAIAAVTGLF

-456 GRIGGTRWTQWKLAG
+456 GKLGGTQWKLAG

-496 FFLVLLGT
+496 FFLVVLGG
-504 AQEMTYS
+504 AQEMTYQY
-511 FANEERPDAT
+511 ANEERPDAT
-521 VVDAGERPLPSIP
+521 VVDAGERPLPAIP
-534 VRDGVAASV
+534 AQPEVAASV
-543 VLHKAENGA
+543 LLHDSDGGA
-552 GADPEAF
+552 GVDPEEF
-559 KAWLRAQNVA
+559 KTWLKAQNMT
-569 GAERFAAGTAIVPQ
+569 GAEQFTAGTAIVPP
-583 HWEGRPFVESDGKRY
+583 HWEGRPFVEAGGKQY
-598 EIVGTV
+598 KVVGTV
-604 PGTLTGFEPVV
+604 PGSLTGYTPII

-621 PAEKVL
+621 VPEKVL
-627 VALEPG
+627 VALKPG
-633 TDPARFRADLQAAL
+633 IDPARFRANLQAAL
-647 PDNPTVIVQTDA
+647 PNNPTVIVQTDA
-659 DDRAEA
+659 DERAQA

-670 LGTVMMMVLLGLSV
+670 LGTVLMMVLLGLSV

-714 TQGGLQGGVIAEAVM
+714 TRGGLQGGVIAEAIM

-742 FGYAQIAVLAIGI
+742 FGYAQIAILSTGI
-755 DMTPPGPQ
+755 DMTLPGLS

-771 AAAVVVLAVAAAFGP
+771 AAAVVLLAVVAAFGP
-786 SRGAARIRPAAGLA
+786 SRGASRIRPAAGLA

>member
-1 MSTSLR
+1 VSTSLR
-7 LGIAEFRA
+7 LGVAEFRA

-46 SVDEGAPLTP
+46 SVDEGAPVTP
-56 SPVGHVVDVKPLP
+56 STVGHVVNVRPSE
-69 YDSDPDAEEDR
+69 YGAGTAEETR
-80 PKLDDALLSKLSAVG
+80 PRLDAALLTKLSAIG
-95 RAVPVQVAEAD
+95 RAVPVQEVRAD
-106 LLDAAGR
+106 LLDSNGR
-113 AGQHR
+113 AGEHR

-136 RQPAADNEVAVDKM
+136 KPPAADNEVAVDKI
-150 TAYERGLKPGSK
+150 TAYERGLKPGDK
-162 VSLAAADG
+162 IKLASADG
-170 KPFEVTVSG
+170 KPFDVTVSG
-179 VMKKGGIDSQPV
+179 VMKKGGMDSRPV
-191 LVAGPDLARKL
+191 LVAGPELAKKL
-202 DPQPVTE
+202 DPQPDTLAI
-209 EVWVIGGARDA
+209 WVIGGSRDA
-220 VKAAAGTS
+220 VASAAGAS
-228 YTVRAPAPDADKI
+228 FVVFDPAPDADKI
-241 GNDLMF
+241 GNDLTF

-290 PLVRRSLFEALLTG
+290 PLVRRSLFEAFVTG
-304 TVAGMGGA
+304 ALAGVGGA
-312 LLGGPMAWILAR
+312 LLGGPMAWLLAR
-324 TFDLTGISA
+324 TFDVTGISA

-344 LPSLGYVVLGVVVAA
+344 LPSLGYVILGVVVAA

-379 AALRDAESE
+379 AALRDADSE
-388 VPTRSVRR
+388 VPPRSVRR

-412 ALMAVAAK
+412 AMVAIAAK
-420 GTAAAPL
+420 GTVGAPL

-456 GRIGGTRWTQWKLAG
+456 GKIGGTQWKLAG

-496 FFLVLLGT
+496 FFLVVLGS
-504 AQEMTYS
+504 AQEMTYT

-521 VVDAGERPLPSIP
+521 VVDAGDRPLPVIP
-534 VRDGVAASV
+534 AQDGVAASV
-543 VLHKAENGA
+543 VLHKAENGS
-552 GADPEAF
+552 GVDPEEF
-559 KAWLRAQNVA
+559 KAWLKAQNVS
-569 GAERFAAGTAIVPQ
+569 GAEQLTAGTAVVPE
-583 HWEGRPFVESDGKRY
+583 HWADKPFVENDGKRY
-598 EIVGTV
+598 QVVGTV
-604 PGTLTGFEPVV
+604 PGTITGYTPIL

-627 VALEPG
+627 VALKPG
-633 TDPARFRADLQAAL
+633 TDPAQFRANLQTAL
-647 PDNPTVIVQTDA
+647 PNNPTVIVQTDA
-659 DDRAEA
+659 DERAQAE
-665 DRYMH
+665 RYMH
-670 LGTVMMMVLLGLSV
+670 LGTVLMMVLLGLSV

-714 TQGGLQGGVIAEAVM
+714 TRGGLQGGVIAEAIM

-742 FGYAQIAVLAIGI
+742 FGYAEVAILATGL
-755 DMTPPGPQ
+755 DLSLPGAS

-771 AAAVVVLAVAAAFGP
+771 AAAVVVLAVVAAFGP
-786 SRGAARIRPAAGLA
+786 SRGASRIRPAAGLA

>member
-7 LGIAEFRA
+7 LGVAEFRA

-56 SPVGHVVDVKPLP
+56 SSVSHVVDTKPVEYGTGTVEANQP
-69 YDSDPDAEEDR
+69 R
-80 PKLDDALLSKLSAVG
+80 LDDALLAKLSPVG
-95 RAVPVQVAEAD
+95 RAVPVQVAQAD
-106 LLDAAGR
+106 LLDGTGR
-113 AGQHR
+113 AGEHR
-118 AEVHVQQPDLV
+118 AEVHVQQPDLA

-136 RQPAADNEVAVDKM
+136 KAPAADGEVAVDKI
-150 TAYERGLKPGSK
+150 TAFERGLKPGDK
-162 VSLAAADG
+162 IKLAAADG
-170 KPFEVTVSG
+170 RPVEVTVSG
-179 VMKKGGIDSQPV
+179 VMKKGGMDSRPI

-202 DPQPVTE
+202 DPRPVTTAI
-209 EVWVIGGARDA
+209 WVLGGARADVA
-220 VKAAAGTS
+220 SAAGAA
-228 YTVRAPAPDADKI
+228 YVVWDPAPDADSI
-241 GNDLMF
+241 GSDLTF
-247 ILLPFSVLALATAVF
+247 ILLPFSILALATAVF

-275 QRQTALLRCIGAQRG
+275 QRQTAMLRCIGAQRG
-290 PLVRRSLFEALLTG
+290 PLVRRSLFEAFVTG
-304 TVAGMGGA
+304 AVAGVGGA
-312 LLGGPMAWILAR
+312 LLGGPMAWLLAR
-324 TFDLTGISA
+324 TFDATGISA
-333 LFGAVELSPDL
+333 LFGAVELSPEL
-344 LPSLGYVVLGVVVAA
+344 LPSTGYVILGVVVAA
-359 LLSVMAA
+359 VLSVMAA

-379 AALRDAESE
+379 AALREADNE
-388 VPTRSVRR
+388 VPPRAVRR
-396 LRLVFGLLFT
+396 LRFVFGALFT

-412 ALMAVAAK
+412 ALMAIGAK

-456 GRIGGTRWTQWKLAG
+456 GKIGGTQWKLAG

-496 FFLVLLGT
+496 FFLVVLGG
-504 AQEMTYS
+504 AQEMTYQY
-511 FANEERPDAT
+511 ANEERPDAT
-521 VVDAGERPLPSIP
+521 VVDAGERPLPEIP
-534 VRDGVAASV
+534 AQPDVAASV
-543 VLHKAENGA
+543 VLHKTSDGA
-552 GADPEAF
+552 ASVDPEQF
-559 KAWLRAQNVA
+559 KAWLKAQNVS
-569 GAERFAAGTAIVPQ
+569 GAEQLTAGTAIVPP
-583 HWEGRPFVESDGKRY
+583 HWEGRPYVEADGTQYKV
-598 EIVGTV
+598 VGTI
-604 PGTLTGFEPVV
+604 PGSITGYTPIIA
-615 GGLTSG
+615 GPTSG

-627 VALEPG
+627 VALKPG
-633 TDPARFRADLQAAL
+633 VDPAQFRAGLQAAL
-647 PDNPTVIVQTDA
+647 PNNPTVIVKTDA
-659 DDRAEA
+659 DERAEA

-670 LGTVMMMVLLGLSV
+670 LGTVLMMMLLGLSV

-714 TQGGLQGGVIAEAVM
+714 TRGGLQGGVIAEAIM

-742 FGYAQIAVLAIGI
+742 FGYAEIAILSTGI
-755 DMTPPGPQ
+755 DMSLPGLK

-771 AAAVVVLAVAAAFGP
+771 AVAVVLLAVLAAFGP
-786 SRGAARIRPAAGLA
+786 SRGASRIRPAAGLA

>member
-7 LGIAEFRA
+7 LGVAEFRA

-56 SPVGHVVDVKPLP
+56 STVEHVVDVKK
-69 YDSDPDAEEDR
+69 DEGGSEAV
-80 PKLDDALLSKLSAVG
+80 LDDALLARLSGVG
-95 RAVPVQVAEAD
+95 RAVPVQEARAD
-106 LLDAAGR
+106 LLDANGR
-113 AGQHR
+113 AGEHR
-118 AEVHVQQPDLV
+118 AEVQVQQPDLV

-136 RQPAADNEVAVDKM
+136 KAPAADNEVAVDKV
-150 TAYERGLKPGSK
+150 TAYERGLKPGDRIK
-162 VSLAAADG
+162 LAAADG

-179 VMKKGGIDSQPV
+179 VMKKGGMDARPI
-191 LVAGPDLARKL
+191 LVAGPALARKL
-202 DPQPVTE
+202 DPQPHTLG
-209 EVWVIGGARDA
+209 VWVIGGERSA
-220 VKAAAGTS
+220 VASAAGAS
-228 YTVRAPAPDADKI
+228 YAVWDPAPDADKI
-241 GNDLMF
+241 GSDLTF
-247 ILLPFSVLALATAVF
+247 ILLPFSILALATAVF

-290 PLVRRSLFEALLTG
+290 PLVRRSLFEAFLTG
-304 TVAGMGGA
+304 TVAGIGGA
-312 LLGGPMAWILAR
+312 LLGGPMAWLLAR
-324 TFDLTGISA
+324 TFDVTGISV

-344 LPSLGYVVLGVVVAA
+344 LPSLGYVILGVAVAA

-379 AALRDAESE
+379 AALREAENE
-388 VPTRSVRR
+388 VPPRSVRR

-412 ALMAVAAK
+412 AMTAIAAK

-456 GRIGGTRWTQWKLAG
+456 GKIGGTQWKLAG

-496 FFLVLLGT
+496 FFLVVLGG
-504 AQEMTYS
+504 AQEMTYAY
-511 FANEERPDAT
+511 ANEERPDAT

-534 VRDGVAASV
+534 TLPEVAAGV
-543 VLHKAENGA
+543 VLHKTGDSAA
-552 GADPEAF
+552 GVDPEQF
-559 KAWLRAQNVA
+559 RTWLRAQNVG
-569 GAERFAAGTAIVPQ
+569 GAEQLAAGTALVPPY
-583 HWEGRPFVESDGKRY
+583 WEGRPFVEAGGRQFKV
-598 EIVGTV
+598 VGTI
-604 PGTLTGFEPVV
+604 PGSITGYTPIV
-615 GGLTSG
+615 GGLTTG

-627 VALEPG
+627 VALKPG
-633 TDPARFRADLQAAL
+633 ADPARFRANLQAAL
-647 PDNPTVIVQTDA
+647 PNNPTVIVRTDA
-659 DDRAEA
+659 DERAEA
-665 DRYMH
+665 DRYLH
-670 LGTVMMMVLLGLSV
+670 LGTVLMMVLLGLSV
-684 AVAVTGIGTALTI
+684 AVAITGIGTALTI

-714 TQGGLQGGVIAEAVM
+714 TRGGLQGGVIAEAIM
-729 LALVGVIGGGVLG
+729 LSLVGVIGGGVLG
-742 FGYAQIAVLAIGI
+742 FGYAQIAILSTGL
-755 DMTPPGPQ
+755 DMTLPGLS

-771 AAAVVVLAVAAAFGP
+771 AVAVVALAVAAAFGP
-786 SRGAARIRPAAGLA
+786 SRGASRIRPAAGLA

>member
-7 LGIAEFRA
+7 LGVAEFRA

-56 SPVGHVVDVKPLP
+56 SSVSHVVDTKP
-69 YDSDPDAEEDR
+69 AEYGTAEANR
-80 PKLDDALLSKLSAVG
+80 PKLDDAVLARLSAVG
-95 RAVPVQVAEAD
+95 RAVPVQVAQAD
-106 LLDAAGR
+106 LLDANGR

-129 RWPLAEG
+129 RWPLAQG
-136 RQPAADNEVAVDKM
+136 KAPAANGEVAVDKI
-150 TAYERGLKPGSK
+150 TAYERGLKPGDRIK
-162 VSLAAADG
+162 LAAADG
-170 KPFEVTVSG
+170 KPVEVTVSG
-179 VMKKGGIDSQPV
+179 VMKKGGMDARPI
-191 LVAGPDLARKL
+191 LVAGPDLARAL
-202 DPQPVTE
+202 DPEPFTKE
-209 EVWVIGGARDA
+209 IWVLGGARDA
-220 VKAAAGTS
+220 VKAAAGAS
-228 YTVRAPAPDADKI
+228 YVVGDAAPDAGSI
-241 GNDLMF
+241 GNDLRY

-290 PLVRRSLFEALLTG
+290 PLVRRSLFEAFVTG
-304 TVAGMGGA
+304 AAAGVGGA
-312 LLGGPMAWILAR
+312 LLGGPMAWLLAR
-324 TFDLTGISA
+324 TFDATGISV
-333 LFGAVELSPDL
+333 LFGAVELSPEL
-344 LPSLGYVVLGVVVAA
+344 LPSLGYVILGVVVAA

-379 AALRDAESE
+379 AALRDADSE
-388 VPTRSVRR
+388 MPPRSVRR
-396 LRLVFGLLFT
+396 LRLVFGVLFT

-412 ALMAVAAK
+412 AMMAIAAK
-420 GTAAAPL
+420 GTVAAPL

-456 GRIGGTRWTQWKLAG
+456 GKIGGTQWKLAG

-496 FFLVLLGT
+496 FFLVLLGG
-504 AQEMTYS
+504 AQEMTYQY
-511 FANEERPDAT
+511 ANEERPDAT
-521 VVDAGERPLPSIP
+521 VVDAGDRPLPAIP
-534 VRDGVAASV
+534 AQPDVAASV
-543 VLHKAENGA
+543 VLHKTPDGA
-552 GADPEAF
+552 ASVDPEEF
-559 KAWLRAQNVA
+559 KAWLKAQNVS
-569 GAERFAAGTAIVPQ
+569 GAEQLTAGTAIVPP
-583 HWEGRPFVESDGKRY
+583 HWEDRPFVEAGGKQY
-598 EIVGTV
+598 QVVGTI
-604 PGTLTGFEPVV
+604 PGSITGYTPIIA
-615 GGLTSG
+615 GPTSG

-627 VALEPG
+627 VALKPG
-633 TDPARFRADLQAAL
+633 VDPARFRAGLQAAL
-647 PDNPTVIVQTDA
+647 PNNPTVIVQTDA
-659 DDRAEA
+659 DERAEA

-670 LGTVMMMVLLGLSV
+670 LGTVLMMVLLGLSV

-714 TQGGLQGGVIAEAVM
+714 TRGGLQGGVIAEAIM

-742 FGYAQIAVLAIGI
+742 FGYAEIAILSTGI
-755 DMTPPGPQ
+755 DMSLPGLK

-771 AAAVVVLAVAAAFGP
+771 AAAVVVLAVLAAFGP
-786 SRGAARIRPAAGLA
+786 SRGASRIRPAAGLA

>member
-7 LGIAEFRA
+7 LGVAEFRA

-31 ACLLAALVLSDALTR
+31 ACLLAALVLSDALSR
-46 SVDEGAPLTP
+46 SVDEGAPVTP
-56 SPVGHVVDVKPLP
+56 SSVGHVVEVKPQP
-69 YDSDPDAEEDR
+69 YDDETPEANR
-80 PKLDDALLSKLSAVG
+80 PKLDDAVLGRLSAVG
-95 RAVPVQVAEAD
+95 RAVPVQVAQAD
-106 LLDAAGR
+106 LLDANGR

-118 AEVHVQQPDLV
+118 AEVNVQQPDLV
-129 RWPLAEG
+129 RWPLSAG
-136 RQPAADNEVAVDKM
+136 KAPTADDQVAVDKI
-150 TAYERGLKPGSK
+150 TAYERGLKPGDR

-179 VMKKGGIDSQPV
+179 VLKRGGVDSRPV

-202 DPQPVTE
+202 DPQPFTKQI
-209 EVWVIGGARDA
+209 WVIGGARDA
-220 VKAAAGTS
+220 VKSAAGTS
-228 YTVRAPAPDADKI
+228 YAVSDPDPDADRV
-241 GNDLMF
+241 GDDLKF
-247 ILLPFSVLALATAVF
+247 VLLPFSILALATAVF

-290 PLVRRSLFEALLTG
+290 PLVRRSLFEALVTG
-304 TVAGMGGA
+304 VVAGIGGA

-324 TFDLTGISA
+324 TFDVTGISV

-359 LLSVMAA
+359 VLSVVAA

-379 AALRDAESE
+379 AALRDADNE
-388 VPTRSVRR
+388 VPKRSVRR

-406 GGAALL
+406 GGAAFL
-412 ALMAVAAK
+412 ALAAVAAK
-420 GTAAAPL
+420 GTSGAPL

-456 GRIGGTRWTQWKLAG
+456 GKIGGTHWKLAG

-504 AQEMTYS
+504 AQELTHS

-521 VVDAGERPLPSIP
+521 VVDAGERPLPAIP
-534 VRDGVAASV
+534 AQDGVAASV
-543 VLHKAENGA
+543 VLHQAENGA
-552 GADPEAF
+552 GADPEEF
-559 KAWLRAQNVA
+559 RTWLQAQNVT
-569 GAERFAAGTAIVPQ
+569 GAEQFTTGTAIVPP
-583 HWEGRPFVESDGKRY
+583 HWEERPFVESGGEQY
-598 EIVGTV
+598 EVVGTV
-604 PGTLTGFEPVV
+604 PGTLTGYTPIL

-621 PAEKVL
+621 PTEKVL
-627 VALEPG
+627 VALKPG
-633 TDPARFRADLQAAL
+633 TDPAAFRAGLQAAL
-647 PDNPTVIVQTDA
+647 PNNPTVVVQTDA
-659 DDRAEA
+659 DERAEA

-670 LGTVMMMVLLGLSV
+670 LGTVLMMVLLGLSV

-714 TQGGLQGGVIAEAVM
+714 TRGGLQGGVIAEAVM
-729 LALVGVIGGGVLG
+729 LALVGVVGGGALG
-742 FGYAQIAVLAIGI
+742 FGYAVIAILSIGI
-755 DMTPPGPQ
+755 PLVLPAVS
-763 VVLPLVIG
+763 VVFPLVIG
-771 AAAVVVLAVAAAFGP
+771 GVAVVLLAVVAAFGP
-786 SRGAARIRPAAGLA
+786 SRGASRIRPAAGLA

>member
-7 LGIAEFRA
+7 LGVAEFRA

-56 SPVGHVVDVKPLP
+56 SSVSHVVDTEP
-69 YDSDPDAEEDR
+69 AEYGTTEANR
-80 PKLDDALLSKLSAVG
+80 PKLDDAVLAKLSAVG
-95 RAVPVQVAEAD
+95 RAVPVQVAQAD
-106 LLDAAGR
+106 LLDANGR

-136 RQPAADNEVAVDKM
+136 KAPAANGEVAVDKI
-150 TAYERGLKPGSK
+150 TAYERGLKPGDRIE
-162 VSLAAADG
+162 LAAADG
-170 KPFEVTVSG
+170 KPVEVTVSG
-179 VMKKGGIDSQPV
+179 IMKKGGMDARPV
-191 LVAGPDLARKL
+191 LVAGPDLARAL
-202 DPQPVTE
+202 DPAPFTKE
-209 EVWVIGGARDA
+209 IWVLGGGRDA
-220 VKAAAGTS
+220 VKAAAGAS
-228 YTVRAPAPDADKI
+228 YVVRTPSPDADSI
-241 GNDLMF
+241 GNDLTF

-290 PLVRRSLFEALLTG
+290 PLVRRSLFEAFVTG
-304 TVAGMGGA
+304 AVAGVGGA
-312 LLGGPMAWILAR
+312 LLGGPMAWLLAR
-324 TFDLTGISA
+324 TFDATGISV
-333 LFGAVELSPDL
+333 LFGAVELSPEL

-379 AALRDAESE
+379 AALRDADSE

-396 LRLVFGLLFT
+396 LRLVFGVLFT

-412 ALMAVAAK
+412 AMLAIAAK
-420 GTAAAPL
+420 GTVAAPL
-427 AVTFSAIAAVTGLF
+427 SVTFSAIAAVTGLF

-456 GRIGGTRWTQWKLAG
+456 GKIGGTGWTQWKLAG

-496 FFLVLLGT
+496 FFLVLLGG
-504 AQEMTYS
+504 AQEMTYQY
-511 FANEERPDAT
+511 ANEERPDAT
-521 VVDAGERPLPSIP
+521 VVDAGERPLPAIP
-534 VRDGVAASV
+534 AQPDVAASV
-543 VLHKAENGA
+543 VLHKTSDSAA
-552 GADPEAF
+552 SVDPEEF
-559 KAWLRAQNVA
+559 RAWLKAQNVS
-569 GAERFAAGTAIVPQ
+569 GAEQLVAGTAIVPP
-583 HWEGRPFVESDGKRY
+583 HWEGRPFVEADGTQYKV
-598 EIVGTV
+598 VGTV
-604 PGTLTGFEPVV
+604 PGSITGYLPIIA
-615 GGLTSG
+615 GPTSG

-627 VALEPG
+627 VALKPG
-633 TDPARFRADLQAAL
+633 ADPAQFRAGLQAAL
-647 PDNPTVIVQTDA
+647 PNNPTVIVQTDA
-659 DDRAEA
+659 DERAEA

-670 LGTVMMMVLLGLSV
+670 LGTVLMMVLLGLSV

-714 TQGGLQGGVIAEAVM
+714 TRGGLQGGVIAEAIM

-742 FGYAQIAVLAIGI
+742 FVYAEIAILSTGI
-755 DMTPPGPQ
+755 EMSLPGLQ

-771 AAAVVVLAVAAAFGP
+771 AMAVVVLAVLAAFGP
-786 SRGAARIRPAAGLA
+786 SRGASRIRPAAGLA

>member
-7 LGIAEFRA
+7 LGVAEFRA

-56 SPVGHVVDVKPLP
+56 STVGHVVNVKPSE
-69 YDSDPDAEEDR
+69 YGSDTDEANR
-80 PKLDDALLSKLSAVG
+80 PKLDDALLARLSAVG
-95 RAVPVQVAEAD
+95 RAVPVREAQAD
-106 LLDAAGR
+106 LLDSNGR
-113 AGQHR
+113 AGEHR
-118 AEVHVQQPDLV
+118 AEVQVQQPDLV

-136 RQPAADNEVAVDKM
+136 KQPAADNEVAVDKI
-150 TAYERGLKPGSK
+150 TAYERGLKPGDK
-162 VSLAAADG
+162 IKLASADG
-170 KPFEVTVSG
+170 KPFDVTVSG
-179 VMKKGGIDSQPV
+179 VMKKGGMDSRPIM
-191 LVAGPDLARKL
+191 VAGPDLARKL
-202 DPQPVTE
+202 DPRPNTLA
-209 EVWVIGGARDA
+209 VWVIGGARDA
-220 VKAAAGTS
+220 VASAAGAA
-228 YTVRAPAPDADKI
+228 YVVWDPAPDADKI
-241 GNDLMF
+241 GNDLTF

-290 PLVRRSLFEALLTG
+290 PLVRRSLFEAFVTG
-304 TVAGMGGA
+304 ALAGVGGA
-312 LLGGPMAWILAR
+312 LLGGPMAWLLAR
-324 TFDLTGISA
+324 TFDVTGISA

-344 LPSLGYVVLGVVVAA
+344 LPSLGYVILGVVVAA

-379 AALRDAESE
+379 AALREAENE
-388 VPTRSVRR
+388 VPPRSVRR
-396 LRLVFGLLFT
+396 LRLVFGVLFT

-412 ALMAVAAK
+412 AMLAIAAK
-420 GTAAAPL
+420 GTVAAPL

-441 WILGPVTVPFIARLF
+441 WILGPVTVPFIARAF
-456 GRIGGTRWTQWKLAG
+456 GKIGGTRWTQWKLAG

-496 FFLVLLGT
+496 FFLVVLGG
-504 AQEMTYS
+504 AQEMTNTY
-511 FANEERPDAT
+511 ANEERPDAT
-521 VVDAGERPLPSIP
+521 VVDAGERPLPVIP
-534 VRDGVAASV
+534 ARPEVAAGV
-543 VLHKAENGA
+543 VLHKAENGS
-552 GADPEAF
+552 GVDPEQF
-559 KAWLRAQNVA
+559 KAWLKAQNVS
-569 GAERFAAGTAIVPQ
+569 GADQFTSGTAIVPE
-583 HWEGRPFVESDGKRY
+583 HWADRPFVENDGKQY
-598 EIVGTV
+598 KIVGTV
-604 PGTLTGFEPVV
+604 AGTLIGYTPII

-627 VALEPG
+627 VALKPG
-633 TDPARFRADLQAAL
+633 VDPAQFRANLQAAL
-647 PDNPTVIVQTDA
+647 PDNPTVIVKTDA
-659 DDRAEA
+659 DERAEA

-670 LGTVMMMVLLGLSV
+670 LGTVLMMVLLGLSV

-714 TQGGLQGGVIAEAVM
+714 TRGGLQGGVIAEAIM

-742 FGYAQIAVLAIGI
+742 FVYAEIAILSTGI
-755 DMTPPGPQ
+755 DMTLPGLK

-786 SRGAARIRPAAGLA
+786 SRGASRIRPAAGLA